1 MIRRGEEPVIDA
13 DFVRYRL
20 EEAGKC
26 LLSLPGGRVGPA
38 QLSAQSYG
46 FVSEIVEGSG
56 FVSRTKV
63 AVPDAATITR
73 MDEALGWLPLIDTVV
88 IRRIVAMRC
97 LISPVTDRHLHTWR
111 SIGLKIEASHTQ
123 AAAWHEAGVQTI
135 VRALKELRRGNGA
148 KKQAKPHSTPWGG
161 LAMSSVVDR
170 RAAANAE
177 WQKITTN

>member
-1 MIRRGEEPVIDA
+1 VSRRGEEPVIDA
-13 DFVRYRL
+13 DFVKYRL

-56 FVSRTKV
+56 FVPRNKV
-63 AVPDAATITR
+63 AVPDAATVTR
-73 MDEALGWLPLIDTVV
+73 MDEALAWLPLIDTVA

-97 LISPVTDRHLHTWR
+97 LVSPVTDRHLHTWR

-123 AAAWHEAGVQTI
+123 AQTMHGDGVQTI
-135 VRALKELRRGNGA
+135 VRALKEVRRARIAGT
-148 KKQAKPHSTPWGG
+148 KAKPYSPHRSG
-161 LAMSSVVDR
+161 LALMPTDR
-170 RAAANAE
+170 FAVANAE
-177 WQKITTN
+177 WSKITKV